1 MFADAMDL
9 QAKTLL
15 SMCTALNVR
24 FIGKSHSGIDDAR
37 NIARCALVLIQEHG
51 IVLSATSQV
60 KGLDSS
66 QGGGGVERG
75 EEGTLSLKVLCM
87 SVPCSTCTRALTLQN
102 VSRDVCQERALSFL

>member
-1 MFADAMDL
+1 MSQVPQPPFLSRWVDLRKVFSDAMDL

-51 IVLSATSQV
+51 VVLSATSQV
-60 KGLDSS
+60 KGLFYFYTIL
-66 QGGGGVERG
+66 GLFYLYAR
-75 EEGTLSLKVLCM
+75 SLL
-87 SVPCSTCTRALTLQN
+87 LIY
-102 VSRDVCQERALSFL
+102 